1 MELLL
6 EGGTIE
12 KPMQEG
18 ITYDNIHQ
26 SENNLWNFLFFT
38 GYLKKVEERF
48 EDVTIYLTLAI
59 PNLEVKYI
67 YRNTVL
73 DWFDRRIGTKDFSGF
88 YQALLKKDVET
99 LERDDRLREE
109 AK

>member
-1 MELLL
+1 M
-6 EGGTIE
+6 
-12 KPMQEG
+12 
-18 ITYDNIHQ
+18 
-26 SENNLWNFLFFT
+26 
-38 GYLKKVEERF
+38 EERF

-109 AK
+109 VK